1 MMSLS
6 RIFRDVLNLLYP
18 TSCEG
23 CGDELLGNE
32 KWLCVSC
39 WIAMPKTNFHLQSP
53 NPVEQRFVGRIP
65 IQHASSMYYF
75 NKDTRIQEVLHALKY
90 KNKKDIGI
98 ELGRRFGYELLAC
111 DWINEIDV
119 IIPVPLSKQ
128 KLKLRGYNQSECIA
142 NGINEVLQ
150 IPIDTD
156 AVLRRKNTSSQTS
169 MTIAQRI
176 ENVKDAF
183 EVANASSLI
192 GKHILLVDDVLTTGS
207 TLESCVREIVKVP
220 DAKVSL
226 LTLAYAIE

>member
-1 MMSLS
+1 MSLS
-6 RIFRDVLNLLYP
+6 RIFRDVLNLFYP
-18 TSCEG
+18 TSCEA

-65 IQHASSMYYF
+65 ILHASSMYYF

-98 ELGRRFGYELLAC
+98 ELGRRFGHELLDC
-111 DWINEIDV
+111 EWISEIDV
-119 IIPVPLSKQ
+119 ILPVPLSKQ
-128 KLKLRGYNQSECIA
+128 KLKSRGYNQSECIA
-142 NGINEVLQ
+142 RGLSEILD
-150 IPIDTD
+150 IPVDTD
-156 AVLRRKNTSSQTS
+156 AVLRRKNTKSQTS

-176 ENVKDAF
+176 ENVKGAF

-207 TLESCVREIVKVP
+207 TLESCAREIVKVP
-220 DAKVSL
+220 DTKISL